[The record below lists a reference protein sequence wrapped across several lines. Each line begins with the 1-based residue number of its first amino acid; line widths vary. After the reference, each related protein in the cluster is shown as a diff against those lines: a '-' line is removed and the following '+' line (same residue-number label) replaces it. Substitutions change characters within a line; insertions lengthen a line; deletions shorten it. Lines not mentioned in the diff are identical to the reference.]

1 MSTDCPARAV
11 ISRAV
16 TITELTPLLPIMLH
30 TGVTALQ
37 QWCRQVTSGYP
48 GVDITDF
55 TNAWRSGLAFC
66 AIIARFRPDLIE
78 FDSLDVNSS
87 FSNCQT
93 AFSLAET
100 ELDIPALLDAT
111 DMVDMRLLDRRS
123 IITYVSQFYHKFN
136 KLAPTPTA
144 RRSLRKK
151 QEPMISKDSGLED
164 SLSDSRQSSPLP
176 NSSRNSSP
184 VSSSSSSRQSSSED
198 CPGKEISSNRSYQSL
213 PRKESD
219 KQKFKS
225 FGQKNLSFIAA
236 LQKFSNLSSSTP
248 NLMKVEE
255 STKSKGGKNCKSTE
269 TQTEPP
275 VRESRAI
282 QTEMTGD
289 RLYARSSSINNLYG
303 NSVLPNCDKNRTNN
317 LLQGLR
323 KYRASNR
330 IMSKNSQYMSCD
342 NLLKPTSAVVNYDQ
356 NGPRHNQFCCT
367 KDWRSSETIGV
378 YNTKHYEH
386 NRDYCNQIQNPLYGY
401 SSSINQFQGY
411 QGAAGE
417 PLYQNSLPRPYGALG
432 YTTTTFNNKTQS
444 FSTLV

>member
-1 MSTDCPARAV
+1 MG
-11 ISRAV
+11 SRGV
-16 TITELTPLLPIMLH
+16 TVSQETPLLTSPLPPLRMLQ
-30 TGVTALQ
+30 TGVAALH

-55 TNAWRSGLAFC
+55 TSAWRSGLAFC

-78 FDSLDVNSS
+78 FDSLDMNNS
-87 FSNCQT
+87 FDNCKT

-100 ELDIPALLDAT
+100 ELDIPALLEAS
-111 DMVDMRLLDRRS
+111 DMVNMRLLDRRS

-151 QEPMISKDSGLED
+151 QETIISKDSGLED
-164 SLSDSRQSSPLP
+164 SLSDSRHSSPLP

-198 CPGKEISSNRSYQSL
+198 CHGKEIISNRSYQSL
-213 PRKESD
+213 PRKDSD

-248 NLMKVEE
+248 NLTKVEE
-255 STKSKGGKNCKSTE
+255 STKSKGGKNCKSAE

-282 QTEMTGD
+282 QTEMTGE

-303 NSVLPNCDKNRTNN
+303 NSVLPNCDKNRANN

-330 IMSKNSQYMSCD
+330 ITSKNSQYMSCD
-342 NLLKPTSAVVNYDQ
+342 NLLKPTSTPVNYDQ

-386 NRDYCNQIQNPLYGY
+386 NREYCNQIQNPLYGY
-401 SSSINQFQGY
+401 SSNTNHFQGY
-411 QGAAGE
+411 ARAGCE
-417 PLYQNSLPRPYGALG
+417 PLYQNSLPRPHGVG
-432 YTTTTFNNKTQS
+432 FTTTTFNNKTQS